1 VTGWQRRGLIGAGV
15 LVAWPVAAALLPK
28 GAPVGVV
35 LIGAV
40 LGTVTALTAMGLIL
54 IYRTNRIINFA
65 YVSMGGLGAVYA
77 IELFL
82 HSHVNY
88 FLAMAI
94 GIVVG
99 IVTGGLVEILVVRRF
114 ANSSRLLLTVA
125 TIGLAQIL
133 GGGELLVPRLFG
145 STPSSSREATC

>member
-1 VTGWQRRGLIGAGV
+1 TGLPVRFLRSLLPDDARARGV
-15 LVAWPVAAALLPK
+15 LIAAAVLVVWPLAAAVLPK

-65 YVSMGGLGAVYA
+65 YIGMGGLGAVYA

-88 FLAMAI
+88 FLAMAM
-94 GIVVG
+94 GVVVG
-99 IVTGGLVEILVVRRF
+99 VITGGLVEVLVVRRF
-114 ANSSRLLLTVA
+114 ANSSRLLL
-125 TIGLAQIL
+125 
-133 GGGELLVPRLFG
+133 
-145 STPSSSREATC
+145 